1 MTGPEQE
8 RWLGPVWR
16 DGRWWVVRDDAD
28 QVGWADHVRWH
39 RGWPPGRRHRLTGLL
54 VVVLVA
60 LPFLVLGGG
69 ILSGQLC
76 AIPECGYGELVAV
89 QARATTGQLPVVH
102 AAPCS
107 RAPVDAVTVTEAP
120 ALGSNQGREVW
131 RLVREPGTGVVT
143 RLPLGEPVPGYREA
157 AGRPVEE
164 LQAAYRARLADP
176 PVLHLVT
183 ITYADGSADTAALG
197 YRQDTTGLSL
207 HTWGD
212 QTLEQFRADAT
223 ASPVCLPWILE
234 VGHALPLSV
243 AGWAAVLLA
252 LAVRAVRRG
261 RYADE
266 LVRAARA
273 GHP

>member
-1 MTGPEQE
+1 M
-8 RWLGPVWR
+8 WR

-28 QVGWADHVRWH
+28 RVGWADHVRWH

-69 ILSGQLC
+69 I
-76 AIPECGYGELVAV
+76 
-89 QARATTGQLPVVH
+89 
-102 AAPCS
+102 
-107 RAPVDAVTVTEAP
+107 
-120 ALGSNQGREVW
+120 
-131 RLVREPGTGVVT
+131 
-143 RLPLGEPVPGYREA
+143 
-157 AGRPVEE
+157 
-164 LQAAYRARLADP
+164 
-176 PVLHLVT
+176 
-183 ITYADGSADTAALG
+183 
-197 YRQDTTGLSL
+197 
-207 HTWGD
+207 TWGD